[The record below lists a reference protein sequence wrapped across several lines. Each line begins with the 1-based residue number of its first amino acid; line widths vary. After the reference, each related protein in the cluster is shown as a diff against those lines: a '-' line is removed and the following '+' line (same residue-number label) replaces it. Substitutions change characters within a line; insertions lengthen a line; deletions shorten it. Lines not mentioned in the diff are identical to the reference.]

1 MDYLKTILLF
11 LLSVLTFASSSVNG
25 ETDEEYWRRREQ
37 EAQIIARASYVPDPF
52 SVTNSFNAAV
62 NRQVTYLQILHVL
75 DFRVP
80 MQCICLPVSVW
91 QEFSAIKDVEI

>member
-62 NRQVTYLQILHVL
+62 NR
-75 DFRVP
+75 
-80 MQCICLPVSVW
+80 
-91 QEFSAIKDVEI
+91 